1 MLAEEGQE
9 LEAVLGF
16 GQVGQASGGLGGE
29 GGCGGVG
36 DLDVADL
43 FRGDLGGGLALAG
56 GGEGGRVRAEPE
68 GTAVMAQRVSLWAV

>member
-29 GGCGGVG
+29 GGCGGV
-36 DLDVADL
+36 
-43 FRGDLGGGLALAG
+43 
-56 GGEGGRVRAEPE
+56 
-68 GTAVMAQRVSLWAV
+68 